1 MNAVVNTITK
11 RIRAKQ
17 RGWVFTPKDFLD
29 VGTRA
34 AVDQVLS
41 RLVKKGVIRRLDRG
55 MYDYPKQ
62 HPTLGTLSPSADN
75 LAQALSAKSGDTVF
89 PSGAMAANILGLSTQ
104 VPAKPMYLTNGQ
116 SRTKKV
122 AGRTITLKHA
132 RVPILDHLS
141 DVANFALQAL
151 SYLGKDNIDDQ
162 TIIQCVRRLND
173 RDIRNLSSAASQVPA
188 WMANVILRIQ
198 QAKHG

>member
-1 MNAVVNTITK
+1 MSTIVNTVIK

-41 RLVKKGVIRRLDRG
+41 RLVKKGTIRRLDRG

-62 HPTLGTLSPSADN
+62 HSTLGMLSPSADN
-75 LAQALSAKSGDTVF
+75 LAQALSAKSGDIVF
-89 PSGAMAANILGLSTQ
+89 PSGAMAANVLGLSTQ
-104 VPAKPMYLTNGQ
+104 IPAKPVYLTNGQ

-122 AGRTITLKHA
+122 AGRTIVLKHA
-132 RVPILDHLS
+132 RVPIMDHLS
-141 DVANFALQAL
+141 DTANFTLQAL

-162 TIIQCVRRLND
+162 TIMQCVRRLND
-173 RDIRNLSSAASQVPA
+173 RDVRNLSSAASQVPA
-188 WMANVILRIQ
+188 WIANVILKIQ